1 MSQERYVAL
10 GLAPVRTPWFTEV
23 ARWSTSAALPLEFV
37 KCLSRD
43 EAVARLTSGR
53 LWSALVV
60 AGTHPGLDRD
70 LLALA
75 AHAGCAVLVVDD
87 PRLQRDWLAL
97 GANVVLSDD
106 FGPAELTQALE
117 HHARPVHDPTARPAP
132 AVEHPSPWRGSLVA
146 LVGPGGTG
154 CSTLA
159 LALTQALAA
168 DARHRGLVLL
178 ADLARRAD
186 QALLHDAR
194 HLVPALPELVD
205 AHRAGTPEPAE
216 IHRLTHDVTAHG
228 YRLLLGLR
236 RPHEW
241 AALRP
246 RALHA
251 ALDTLVA
258 THRVVIADTDADLEG
273 EADCGSVEVEE
284 RNLVARTIAAR
295 ADLILV
301 VGRPGLTGIHGLCL
315 TIGELIGHGVPAERV
330 QPVVNRAGRPP
341 RARAET
347 TRTVAD
353 LVART
358 TPGAATLPNP
368 IYLGE
373 RRGLDDILLD
383 RRPLPDGLGATLR
396 DVVTHHLD
404 SLGPRHSTAE
414 PEPCPVAAGSLGSF
428 TGEASP

>member
-23 ARWSTSAALPLEFV
+23 ARWATSAALPLEFV

-43 EAVARLTSGR
+43 ETVARLASGR
-53 LWSALVV
+53 NWSALVV

-75 AHAGCAVLVVDD
+75 AQAGCAVLVVDD
-87 PRLQRDWLAL
+87 PRLQRDWLTL
-97 GANVVLSDD
+97 GATAVLGDD
-106 FGPAELTQALE
+106 FGPAELTGALE
-117 HHARPVHDPTARPAP
+117 QHSRPVHDPTARPAP
-132 AVEHPSPWRGSLVA
+132 APARPSPWRGSLVA
-146 LVGPGGTG
+146 LTGPGGTG

-159 LALTQALAA
+159 LALSQALAT

-194 HLVPALPELVD
+194 NLVPGLPELVD
-205 AHRAGTPEPAE
+205 AHRSGTPEAVE
-216 IHRLTHDVTAHG
+216 IHRLTHEVTAHG

-236 RPHEW
+236 RPREW

-246 RALHA
+246 RAFHA
-251 ALDTLVA
+251 ALDTLMA
-258 THRVVIADTDADLEG
+258 THRVVIADCDADLEG

-284 RNLVARTIAAR
+284 RNLMARAVAQR
-295 ADLILV
+295 ADLVLV

-315 TIGELIGHGVPAERV
+315 TIGDLIGHGVPAERI
-330 QPVVNRAGRPP
+330 QPVVNRSSRSP
-341 RARAET
+341 RARAEI

-358 TPGAATLPNP
+358 TPGAAALPSP
-368 IYLGE
+368 VYVAE
-373 RRGLDDILLD
+373 RRGTDDILLD
-383 RRPLPDGLGATLR
+383 RRPLPDGLGAILR

-404 SLGPRHSTAE
+404 SLGPRQGTAE
-414 PEPCPVAAGSLGSF
+414 PEPVPVAAGSLGSF
-428 TGEASP
+428 TGDAGP